1 MPTVAPETVIGVR
14 TPAAARS
21 GEGTARDGDGSAV
34 HVCAAAWYFEVRG
47 CTFLIEYIGD
57 YADCVAALEKF
68 LPYVDNWATCDQL
81 NPKVLGAHRAGAY
94 GGTFAAG

>member
-1 MPTVAPETVIGVR
+1 MVLR
-14 TPAAARS
+14 
-21 GEGTARDGDGSAV
+21 GTR
-34 HVCAAAWYFEVRG
+34 

-68 LPYVDNWATCDQL
+68 LPYVNNWATCDQL

-94 GGTFAAG
+94 GEHSPLDSV